1 MFGLTILL
9 RLSNRNQIFL
19 YNTNFDSYIDYYLII
34 LITLFIGLLPILF
47 YSLGKYISNKFGLGI
62 GFSLNTGIGLV
73 VFNILLLPLFI
84 IKLLYYPIII
94 IIIFSIT
101 LLTYKEVNTVCVS
114 IFNKVKKQ
122 VDEFAVLLKNVPISL
137 RNHKNNKQI
146 EINENFQESLSV
158 KKFFTSL
165 KRCFTTKIDA
175 SQQFIILRHFLSA
188 ILITLIILAFIVHFL
203 YAISPVN
210 FAESLGDIANSYLD
224 VYMNLAYYHGLKFLP
239 NHAGSLVKFLNF
251 DVLES
256 TLIVLSHPQSA
267 KVFGFLIFVLLSL
280 MVFSLFKSI
289 FENLNINKNIS
300 NKEWSYFALLL
311 FLLCPVFLDEIKFS
325 YAHDRNYFIFL
336 SFLTFYI
343 LFLGIQQKDPKYIY
357 LNLPIM
363 GILFGSSLAGPISV
377 AINFILILFFIRDW
391 KKNYKL
397 FSVSFAIFVCISSIF
412 PIWNY
417 IHSGSF
423 MPTNVLLNQLLSLSP
438 NPDVFDLYLSERVGL
453 QLSNTKELI
462 TLDYLLFPFRFVY
475 LHYYL
480 FAIPFSLGILL
491 VVKHKCMRLLYSY
504 IVLTMLIYMV
514 TFKSSISLGV
524 NARFHF
530 ITFPFI
536 VIAIVCLM
544 SKWNIFGLIQSSLN
558 ISILSYIIIFISIFI
573 YLDNSWFI
581 PPQSKVRMQRK
592 IQNQIRN
599 KINYALGYRD
609 MNFYLG
615 FKNVE
620 KVKFLNANLT
630 RQDKVLYFFHAQGI
644 YTEPILYQNT
654 KSGMSI
660 LYTSGD
666 QKVIM
671 NKLREKGI
679 EYLSVDMKW
688 AITSNSP
695 FGIML
700 ADITIPI
707 FEPRFFSKHFIPLEN
722 LVPDLYVFKINY
734 NGITNE
740 NEIINN
746 ISKIKKTGFYD
757 VIYRSIKRNIRN
769 EKLIRIDLN
778 PYKAETL
785 LNEYEAF
792 YSGKAIVTYRTE
804 SNN

>member
-19 YNTNFDSYIDYYLII
+19 YNTDFDSYIDYYLIV
-34 LITLFIGLLPILF
+34 LISLFIGVLPLFF
-47 YSLGKYISNKFGLGI
+47 YSLGKYTSNKFGLVI

-73 VFNILLLPLFI
+73 VFNIILLPLFI

-101 LLTYKEVNTVCVS
+101 LLTHKEVNVAFLS
-114 IFNKVKKQ
+114 MFNNAKKQ
-122 VDEFAVLLKNVPISL
+122 IDEFAVLLKNMPTSL
-137 RNHKNNKQI
+137 RNHKNNNQI
-146 EINENFQESLSV
+146 KINEKFQESLSV
-158 KKFFTSL
+158 KIFFRSI
-165 KRCFTTKIDA
+165 KRCFTTEINA
-175 SQQFIILRHFLSA
+175 SRQFMVLRHFFSA

-251 DVLES
+251 DALES

-300 NKEWSYFALLL
+300 NNEWSYFALLL

-325 YAHDRNYFIFL
+325 FAHDRNYFIFL

-343 LFLGIQQKDPKYIY
+343 LFLGIQQKDSRYIY
-357 LNLPIM
+357 FNLPIM

-377 AINFILILFFIRDW
+377 IINFMLMLFFFRDW
-391 KKNYKL
+391 KKNYKSIL
-397 FSVSFAIFVCISSIF
+397 VSFAIFVCISSIF

-423 MPTNVLLNQLLSLSP
+423 MPTNVLLNQLLLLSP
-438 NPDVFDLYLSERVGL
+438 DPDVFDLYLSERVGL
-453 QLSNTKELI
+453 QLSNTKELG

-475 LHYYL
+475 LHYYI
-480 FAIPFSLGILL
+480 FAVPFSLGVLL
-491 VVKHKCMRLLYSY
+491 VVKYKSIKLLYSY
-504 IVLTMLIYMV
+504 IVLTMLIYMF

-524 NARFHF
+524 NTRFHYVA
-530 ITFPFI
+530 FPFI
-536 VIAIVCLM
+536 VVAIVCLM
-544 SKWNIFGLIQSSLN
+544 SKWNIFGLIRSSLN
-558 ISILSYIIIFISIFI
+558 ASILSYIIIFISIFI

-599 KINYALGYRD
+599 KINYVLGYRD
-609 MNFYLG
+609 LNFYLG

-620 KVKFLNANLT
+620 KIKFLNANLT

-644 YTEPILYQNT
+644 YTKPILYQNT

-660 LYTSGD
+660 LYTSGN
-666 QKVIM
+666 QKTIM

-679 EYLSVDMKW
+679 EYIAVDMKW

-695 FGIML
+695 FGIMV
-700 ADITIPI
+700 ADITTPI
-707 FEPRFFSKHFIPLEN
+707 FEPEFFSKHFIPLEYQ
-722 LVPDLYVFKINY
+722 VPDLYVFKINY
-734 NGITNE
+734 DGIINE

-746 ISKIKKTGFYD
+746 ISEIKKTGFYD

-792 YSGKAIVTYRTE
+792 YSGKSIVIYGTE